1 MKNIKLYISDILE
14 SVEKIEEYTNSIS
27 EADFLKNTQSQDSVI
42 RRIEIIGEAVKR
54 IPSEFRDKHPDI
66 PWKKIAGMRDI
77 LAHEY
82 ASVLMTRVWKVA
94 KEDILTLKVQ
104 IAKISKTI

>member
-27 EADFLKNTQSQDSVI
+27 EAEFLKNTQSQDSVI

-82 ASVLMTRVWKVA
+82 ASVLMSRVWKVA

-104 IAKISKTI
+104 IGKFSKTI

>member
-1 MKNIKLYISDILE
+1 VKNIKLYISDIIE
-14 SVEKIEEYTNSIS
+14 SIAKIEEYTSNIS
-27 EADFLKNTQSQDSVI
+27 EADFLKSTQSQDSVV

-54 IPSEFRDKHPDI
+54 IPAEFRDKHPDI

-82 ASVLMTRVWKVA
+82 ASVLMKRVWKVA
-94 KEDILTLKVQ
+94 KEDIITLKSQ
-104 IAKISKTI
+104 IEKIAKTI